1 MRGSGLGLCPGS
13 GVCEL
18 TAVLSQRWVFR
29 GAGYG
34 DGRLWVQGSEG
45 LSAQRGQNVSPATL
59 IPSPGPWPW
68 RLSDH
73 KTPGHMAKRGHT
85 MTRGVGDPAR
95 APQDGAHLPGGS
107 LMLKGA
113 RSRRCKPHPHTGTK
127 ANPRAAVPEGHPS
140 QAPHRPQPTRD
151 PPSGTEPAAS
161 PAAATA
167 GRGPSLS
174 PWAFVCAAAAAA
186 PALRLAS
193 VSPFPPCLP
202 GAPSPRP
209 YPLSQPPPPPRLPQN
224 RDPATPGTG
233 AEPGRLG
240 DGARMS
246 QAPGGAPSL
255 R

>member
-1 MRGSGLGLCPGS
+1 
-13 GVCEL
+13 
-18 TAVLSQRWVFR
+18 
-29 GAGYG
+29 
-34 DGRLWVQGSEG
+34 
-45 LSAQRGQNVSPATL
+45 
-59 IPSPGPWPW
+59 
-68 RLSDH
+68 
-73 KTPGHMAKRGHT
+73 

-174 PWAFVCAAAAAA
+174 PWAFVCAAAA
-186 PALRLAS
+186 LRLAS

-209 YPLSQPPPPPRLPQN
+209 YPLSQPCPPLPGFPR
-224 RDPATPGTG
+224 TGTQQH
-233 AEPGRLG
+233 
-240 DGARMS
+240 
-246 QAPGGAPSL
+246 QAQAPSL
-255 R
+255 EDWVTEPA